1 MRACGAASQCVTCV
15 PRAAAQE
22 DRVEALGRML
32 RHHLAQRVCGELQVR
47 AAVGLPPRSSFSITA
62 AKYRDPQ
69 EGAIFASLAGGADDE
84 SSEMAEE
91 LQRFILRRVLLGWRE
106 ESGRN
111 GGGLV
116 HAIAVWGWR
125 RSLEAADALVAL
137 VDAQITPKPRAAI
150 AGTAGAPKPPAGGT
164 ATTGSAIAALFS
176 AKRAYACARGF
187 MADFPAHAPSDAA
200 QGDKRARAHARTHAR
215 THARLHTILHQCG
228 IELSQRAMI
237 PSILP
242 LSPTG
247 IVRECARTHINTRTQ
262 AHPYKHTHTRRL
274 RE

>member
-116 HAIAVWGWR
+116 HAIAVWG
-125 RSLEAADALVAL
+125 L
-137 VDAQITPKPRAAI
+137 
-150 AGTAGAPKPPAGGT
+150 
-164 ATTGSAIAALFS
+164 
-176 AKRAYACARGF
+176 
-187 MADFPAHAPSDAA
+187 
-200 QGDKRARAHARTHAR
+200 
-215 THARLHTILHQCG
+215 RL
-228 IELSQRAMI
+228 
-237 PSILP
+237 
-242 LSPTG
+242 LSPPPPPSYLLSKKSFARDSIQGVTQSHSIFNSNKQYIPPIQG
-247 IVRECARTHINTRTQ
+247 VVRERFYSRSDTITQHI
-262 AHPYKHTHTRRL
+262 
-274 RE
+274 